1 MPILWHMLDR
11 RSETRLM
18 CADMVEVQW
27 TEDSGDVRACTALL
41 EDISPS
47 GACLQLDS
55 PLALDK
61 TLVIQYRKGRLEGSV
76 CYCFFKDIGYW
87 VGVQFKSKKKWSKK
101 DFRPKHLLDPRKL
114 MAKTTDP
121 RRVIQ

>member
-1 MPILWHMLDR
+1 
-11 RSETRLM
+11 M

-27 TEDSGDVRACTALL
+27 KEDSGEVRTCTGLL

-61 TLVIQYRKGRLEGSV
+61 ALVIRYRKGRLEGSV

-87 VGVQFKSKKKWSKK
+87 VGVQFTARKKWSKK
-101 DFRPKHLLDPRKL
+101 DFRPKHLLDPSKL
-114 MAKTTDP
+114 LARTADP
-121 RRVIQ
+121 RKTVQ

>member
-1 MPILWHMLDR
+1 MLDR
-11 RSETRLM
+11 RSETRMM

-27 TEDSGDVRACTALL
+27 KEDSGKVCTCTGLL

-61 TLVIQYRKGRLEGSV
+61 ALFIQYRKGRLEGSV

-87 VGVQFKSKKKWSKK
+87 VGVQFTAKKKWSKR

-114 MAKTTDP
+114 MARTADP
-121 RRVIQ
+121 RKVVQ

>member
-1 MPILWHMLDR
+1 MLDR

-27 TEDSGDVRACTALL
+27 KEDAGKVCTCTGLL

-61 TLVIQYRKGRLEGSV
+61 ALVIQYRKGRLEGSV

-87 VGVQFKSKKKWSKK
+87 VGVQFTSKKKWSKK

-114 MAKTTDP
+114 MAKNADP
-121 RRVIQ
+121 RKVVQ

>member
-1 MPILWHMLDR
+1 MLDR

-27 TEDSGDVRACTALL
+27 KEECGKVRKCTGLL

-47 GACLQLDS
+47 GACLQLDN
-55 PLALDK
+55 PLALDQHV
-61 TLVIQYRKGRLEGSV
+61 TIQYRKSRLEGTV

-87 VGVQFKSKKKWSKK
+87 VGMHFTPRQKWSKK
-101 DFRPKHLLDPRKL
+101 DFRPKHLLDPSKLLARSGAPRKNL
-114 MAKTTDP
+114 
-121 RRVIQ
+121 Q

>member
-1 MPILWHMLDR
+1 MQDR

-27 TEDSGDVRACTALL
+27 KEDSGDARSCTGLL

-55 PLALDK
+55 PLPLGK
-61 TLVIQYRKGRLEGSV
+61 TLEIQYRKVRLQGSV
-76 CYCFFKDIGYW
+76 CYCFFRDIGYW
-87 VGVQFKSKKKWSKK
+87 IGVQFSARKKWSRKE
-101 DFRPKHLLDPRKL
+101 FRPKHLLDPRKL
-114 MAKTTDP
+114 LARSTEP
-121 RRVIQ
+121 RKGVQ